1 MKIFT
6 KLLLTGLMFLF
17 VWMGGAQAQV
27 AGYSFSSSA
36 GTYNAISG
44 GTAIPSTSSATLD
57 NNVQGS
63 IGIGF
68 TFNYNGTNYTEV
80 GYNANGWIS
89 LGSATPTSSLTPIS
103 GGSTN
108 NVISAFG
115 VDLIG
120 RLHFVVSM
128 TSGSNVLTVTSGNTS
143 TITIGSP
150 ITGTG
155 IAANTTVTAV
165 SPTTITM
172 SNNASSTGT
181 GRHGRVWQSEVRYE
195 TLGSAPNRKFVFQ
208 FKDFSRYSTTASN
221 GDALNFQ
228 IVLNETTNKVD
239 IIYNCTPPSAAGTIT
254 PQVGLRGSAN
264 TDYNNRTTTT
274 DWSSTTA
281 GSINSATCSYS
292 NTVYPASGQTFT
304 WTPPLPCTGTPSAGS
319 ISGLNPRPT
328 CGGSAPSPT
337 TVTVT
342 GQTTGVTGISFQWET
357 STDNVNWT
365 DATGTGNA
373 TITYTLP
380 SHTAGQTEYYRLKAT
395 CANSG
400 LSGYSDVLQVTD
412 PAAPGTQAS
421 NISTSALGNTTATI
435 TWTNGSGTR
444 RYVVL
449 NTTNSFTDPVDGSG
463 PALTANAAYAGSG
476 QQIVF
481 DGTGTSVSVTGLS
494 PNTTYYARVYE
505 YIRCG
510 SSAPFSY
517 YYQTSTGTN
526 NPGSF
531 TTTLYCTPSTSGGNT
546 YYINNFTTTAGAT
559 NINNNSGGSSSG
571 YEDFSGSVSMSAY
584 KGDVINY
591 SMTVAGGGTYGKAI
605 WIDFNQNGIFEAGE
619 QVVTSSAYA
628 SSPLTGNFTIDP
640 AAATGMTRMRILA
653 TFTPNNP
660 SNSCVNSGS
669 GEYEDYSINILAPSC
684 AKPTALSG
692 TPTSPTSADLSWTAP
707 VNPPSNGYEW
717 VVDQSASDP
726 AGSGTPENGTS
737 ASVGSLMANTT
748 YYLHVRSNCGGN
760 GYSAWATSATF
771 KTPCN
776 PASIPFFEGF
786 ESGYS
791 DQTEVAGC
799 WSQESVS
806 GTEVWTANSTLTDY
820 NRTPRS
826 GSFNAYLKYSN
837 NQWLFYP
844 VTLTGGTSYTFSVYA
859 RQDGAT
865 STNAKIS
872 LAYGATAT
880 AAGMTNV
887 VVNEQGIINGNYQ
900 EVTGSFTPASSGT
913 YYIGIKGNINFTPWY
928 ISLDDIS
935 LVPTPTSAVDWCNL
949 QFPSS
954 GSIQTGQSLTVYTQG
969 YEPGVTDG
977 TGQGAGINVWVGTST
992 TNSDPSGGGWTWTA
1006 ATFNVDAGNN
1016 DEYSAAIGSG
1026 LTPGTYYYAS
1036 RWQLNGGPYKYGGYS
1051 AGGGGFWDGTTYVN
1065 GELTVTV
1072 GPCLSAPNGQFPSTT
1087 FTPSCIGTPED
1098 ITNGWAGEY
1107 SKVNLTNGE
1116 EYVFT
1121 SSKSTDWITIS
1132 DENGTVAYA
1141 YGLTPLTWT
1150 ATGTATYRFYTHK
1163 NSNCDPESSS
1173 RTRAIQCGTI
1183 PTPPAND
1190 DCSGAIALT
1199 VTPELATQ
1207 PVLGTMAG
1215 ATPSS
1220 ENFNGSSCNTYSTSD
1235 DVWYSVTIPA
1245 SGKVNVYTFVT
1256 GGTSS
1261 SDNDYSMQAYQGT
1274 CGNLTYIGC
1283 SEDVNLYGTPT
1294 AYMPALQI
1302 TGTANTVI
1310 YLRVRKTAS
1319 SRNDFAIAA
1328 FDPDAEIPLSTSDCV
1343 SGSVNITKASGNG
1356 YRFVPLLDNA
1366 GNLIGQLFPYGEEM
1380 GIVNASVHRN
1390 TTGTVRQDGDGVY
1403 YLDRDFTIEVQ
1414 NLPSDEVDFYVYFTV
1429 AELQAL
1435 MAVDPGVTAPGD
1447 LNATKNPSRCGKVVE
1462 KGGTFLENY
1471 NNLTRTGGDHAVAFS
1486 TGSFSTF
1493 YLHGGSTPLPV
1504 QVVTFTARA
1513 INGKQV
1519 GLNWNVAA
1527 ESLLDGYVV
1536 EHSTDGRSFEAI
1548 GKVKAAQKSAYAF
1561 VHDNPAQGINYY
1573 RLRMLDDNG
1582 AFKLSEV
1589 RQVVFT
1595 NGRALSLYPNPT
1607 SGLVY
1612 VSGLEGVKEGA
1623 YVNIYNEMGMSVFSG
1638 KIGGDELAS
1647 KGIDMSM
1654 YATGAYVIR
1663 VISDEVNTT
1672 MRFVKE

>member
-1 MKIFT
+1 
-6 KLLLTGLMFLF
+6 MFLF

-57 NNVQGS
+57 DNVQGS

-208 FKDFSRYSTTASN
+208 FKDFSRYSMTASN

-412 PAAPGTQAS
+412 PAAPATQAS

-494 PNTTYYARVYE
+494 QTTTYYVRVYE

-510 SSAPFSY
+510 SSAPYSY

-531 TTTLYCTPSTSGGNT
+531 TTTLYCTPTTSSGTT
-546 YYINNFTTTAGAT
+546 YYISNFTTTAGAT
-559 NINNNSGGSSSG
+559 NINNTSGGNASG
-571 YEDFSGSVSMSAY
+571 YQDFSGSVSMSASQ
-584 KGDVINY
+584 GDVINY
-591 SMTVAGGGTYGKAI
+591 SMTVAGSGTYGRAI

-619 QVVTSSAYA
+619 QVVTSSSYA
-628 SSPLTGNFTIDP
+628 SSPLTGTFTISP
-640 AAATGMTRMRILA
+640 TATLGMTRMRILA
-653 TFTPNNP
+653 SYSPSNP
-660 SNSCVNSGS
+660 SNSCSNATGS
-669 GEYEDYSINILAPSC
+669 GEYEDYTINILAPPSC
-684 AKPTALSG
+684 PKPTAFTLTSTTSNSASFSWTSAGSNFQVEYGPTGFSHGTGTVQNVIGSTSTTISG
-692 TPTSPTSADLSWTAP
+692 LTGITYDAYVRQDCGSGDYSDWVGPNSFIPMDIITYSTGNISTDYNSSPTTTSTSSCPGTLTINVPNGKRIALARTVYSMTSLGSAYMSEQRSYLYSTTLSEGESSITSGVGSSAGTYNYPVRNLSFLTGKEGTIDVQLRAFRTYGGSGCNATYAYVVNNTWAIGIVLEDAP
-707 VNPPSNGYEW
+707 TCYPPSAVTVTSLNETTVGLGWTPPVTPPANGYEYELRT
-717 VVDQSASDP
+717 SGA
-726 AGSGTPENGTS
+726 AGSGPTGLVNNGTS
-737 ASVGSLMANTT
+737 SGTSISFSSLTAGTQYT
-748 YYLHVRSNCGGN
+748 FYIRSDCGG
-760 GYSAWATSATF
+760 GDYSTWASQSF
-771 KTPCN
+771 TPIGCISFTQA
-776 PASIPFFEGF
+776 PA
-786 ESGYS
+786 
-791 DQTEVAGC
+791 
-799 WSQESVS
+799 
-806 GTEVWTANSTLTDY
+806 
-820 NRTPRS
+820 
-826 GSFNAYLKYSN
+826 
-837 NQWLFYP
+837 
-844 VTLTGGTSYTFSVYA
+844 
-859 RQDGAT
+859 DGAT
-865 STNAKIS
+865 GVSVNPITFNWN
-872 LAYGATAT
+872 TVP
-880 AAGMTNV
+880 GMTSYDYYWGSINPP
-887 VVNEQGIINGNYQ
+887 NFQANINLTPPIILTPSFATEPFGQTFYWKFEPKAADGSKAIPACAIQ
-900 EVTGSFTPASSGT
+900 SFTYEANPLAGSCISSPYGQ
-913 YYIGIKGNINFTPWY
+913 Y
-928 ISLDDIS
+928 
-935 LVPTPTSAVDWCNL
+935 
-949 QFPSS
+949 PSS
-954 GSIQTGQSLTVYTQG
+954 
-969 YEPGVTDG
+969 
-977 TGQGAGINVWVGTST
+977 
-992 TNSDPSGGGWTWTA
+992 
-1006 ATFNVDAGNN
+1006 TFV
-1016 DEYSAAIGSG
+1016 
-1026 LTPGTYYYAS
+1026 
-1036 RWQLNGGPYKYGGYS
+1036 
-1051 AGGGGFWDGTTYVN
+1051 
-1065 GELTVTV
+1065 
-1072 GPCLSAPNGQFPSTT
+1072 
-1087 FTPSCIGTPED
+1087 PSCTGAEES
-1098 ITNGWAGEY
+1098 ITTLGYAGEY
-1107 SKVNLTNGE
+1107 SVVTLTAG
-1116 EYVFT
+1116 FT
-1121 SSKSTDWITIS
+1121 YTFSSSINTDIITI
-1132 DENGTVAYA
+1132 GAP
-1141 YGLTPLTWT
+1141 LTPV
-1150 ATGTATYRFYTHK
+1150 ATGIGSVTYTAAVTGNYRFYTHITG
-1163 NSNCDPESSS
+1163 CGAEAVS
-1173 RTRAIQCGTI
+1173 RTRKVACVVVNNECPGSINL
-1183 PTPPAND
+1183 TPVAGKFTDPGQQSLASATYSGVAESCANTYTRD
-1190 DCSGAIALT
+1190 MWYVLTTDNDSEVNENFTVT
-1199 VTPELATQ
+1199 VTPSAGTNIGLALYDGSCGSLNELACTDAN
-1207 PVLGTMAG
+1207 GAG
-1215 ATPSS
+1215 IAETI
-1220 ENFNGSSCNTYSTSD
+1220 TYND
-1235 DVWYSVTIPA
+1235 P
-1245 SGKVNVYTFVT
+1245 FT
-1256 GGTSS
+1256 GG
-1261 SDNDYSMQAYQGT
+1261 NIEVR
-1274 CGNLTYIGC
+1274 GNKTY
-1283 SEDVNLYGTPT
+1283 
-1294 AYMPALQI
+1294 
-1302 TGTANTVI
+1302 
-1310 YLRVRKTAS
+1310 YLRVM
-1319 SRNDFAIAA
+1319 
-1328 FDPDAEIPLSTSDCV
+1328 LVQGSTV
-1343 SGSVNITKASGNG
+1343 GT
-1356 YRFVPLLDNA
+1356 FT
-1366 GNLIGQLFPYGEEM
+1366 
-1380 GIVNASVHRN
+1380 VNAN
-1390 TTGTVRQDGDGVY
+1390 G
-1403 YLDRDFTIEVQ
+1403 
-1414 NLPSDEVDFYVYFTV
+1414 P
-1429 AELQAL
+1429 A
-1435 MAVDPGVTAPGD
+1435 
-1447 LNATKNPSRCGKVVE
+1447 
-1462 KGGTFLENY
+1462 
-1471 NNLTRTGGDHAVAFS
+1471 
-1486 TGSFSTF
+1486 
-1493 YLHGGSTPLPV
+1493 LPV
-1504 QVVTFTARA
+1504 QLISFSARA

-1527 ESLLDGYVV
+1527 ESLLDGYIV
-1536 EHSTDGRSFEAI
+1536 EHSTDGRNFEAI

-1647 KGIDMSM
+1647 KGIDMSL